1 MPQSNSTQLHLFRSL
16 WGASPDS
23 WDTLFPELKQK
34 GFHGVEASILD
45 TGFPNTDRFVSLLRQ
60 HNLVWICG
68 LYTSWA
74 DYHGKWERLPVE
86 THLQNFEAQIKH
98 MQSIAEP
105 PVHINCHSGSDS
117 FTLAESV
124 EFFTKAHKLQTT
136 AFSLTIPL
144 SHETH
149 RGRSLYSPWIA
160 LEIAQA
166 VPDILFTLDVSHWHV
181 VSERMLEPSDI
192 DVILRRTAHIHAR
205 IGTAQQPQIADPRD
219 PESKDVVQAHQ
230 LLWSRAIAYQKDI
243 PELTHRKYAT
253 LTPEYGPMED
263 GYMPCTAV
271 YVSHET
277 GQTKKTS
284 MRELNELIIDEGH
297 RLQEAL

>member
-1 MPQSNSTQLHLFRSL
+1 
-16 WGASPDS
+16 
-23 WDTLFPELKQK
+23 
-34 GFHGVEASILD
+34 
-45 TGFPNTDRFVSLLRQ
+45 
-60 HNLVWICG
+60 
-68 LYTSWA
+68 
-74 DYHGKWERLPVE
+74 
-86 THLQNFEAQIKH
+86 
-98 MQSIAEP
+98 
-105 PVHINCHSGSDS
+105 
-117 FTLAESV
+117 
-124 EFFTKAHKLQTT
+124 
-136 AFSLTIPL
+136 
-144 SHETH
+144 
-149 RGRSLYSPWIA
+149 
-160 LEIAQA
+160 
-166 VPDILFTLDVSHWHV
+166 
-181 VSERMLEPSDI
+181 MLEPSDI